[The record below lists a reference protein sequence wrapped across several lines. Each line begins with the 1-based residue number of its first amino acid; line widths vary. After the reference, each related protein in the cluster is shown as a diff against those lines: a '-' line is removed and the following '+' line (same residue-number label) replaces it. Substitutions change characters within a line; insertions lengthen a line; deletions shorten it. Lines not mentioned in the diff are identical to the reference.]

1 MNATCS
7 PRFNATIYE
16 SESRFFYT
24 RKTVD
29 NHRKETLAGR
39 TKFGVW
45 LSLVEALLD
54 RRQRAFAGVLPA
66 AVTRSPVSAYGL
78 PP

>member
-54 RRQRAFAGVLPA
+54 RWQRAFAGVLPA